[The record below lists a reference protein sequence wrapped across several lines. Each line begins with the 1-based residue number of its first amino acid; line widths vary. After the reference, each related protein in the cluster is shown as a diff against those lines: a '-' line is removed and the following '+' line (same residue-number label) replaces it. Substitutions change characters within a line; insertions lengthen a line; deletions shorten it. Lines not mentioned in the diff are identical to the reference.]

1 LIEIPQYIRALIFD
15 CDGTLVDTMPIHLDA
30 WKKAFE
36 MNDRDFPFDFIES
49 LKGASAVNIMELY
62 NEQYNDN
69 IDISKV
75 ISDKSNITRKIII
88 KAKPILPI
96 AEIVQKYKN
105 ILPMSV
111 VSGGSLF
118 NVETSLSAAGLIEY
132 FDIVITSFDKLPA
145 KPEPDMF
152 LEAARRMNVKPELC
166 LVFEDGDFGL
176 EAAKRAGMTSIDVR
190 KYL

>member
-1 LIEIPQYIRALIFD
+1 
-15 CDGTLVDTMPIHLDA
+15 MPLHLDA

-36 MNDRDFPFDFIES
+36 MNNRDFPYDFIES

-62 NEQYNDN
+62 NEHYNDN
-69 IDISKV
+69 INISK
-75 ISDKSNITRKIII
+75 IIADKANLTRKIII

-96 AEIVQKYKN
+96 SEIVQKYKN
-105 ILPMSV
+105 FLPMAV
-111 VSGGSLF
+111 VSGGSF
-118 NVETSLSAAGLIEY
+118 YNVETSLSVAGLLEY
-132 FDIVITSFDKLPA
+132 FEIVITSHDKLPA

-176 EAAKRAGMTSIDVR
+176 EAARRAGMPSIDVR